1 MFFMIPSPRV
11 SRPWLAMALLALAG
25 LGGCSSLSQV
35 SSSISTLGGL
45 VTPYKIDIV
54 QGNVVTKEQVQA
66 LQTGM
71 SRVQVRDILGTP
83 LLASVF
89 HAQRWDYVFTFRRQG
104 QEPQQ
109 RKLALFFK
117 DERLERIVSDEM
129 PSEAEF
135 VASLDVRRKPEKP
148 PVLEATEEQLKAFQ
162 AQSKAVAAPT
172 TSPAAP
178 TAPPL
183 ATYPPLEAP
192 GATR

>member
-1 MFFMIPSPRV
+1 
-11 SRPWLAMALLALAG
+11 MALLALAG

-162 AQSKAVAAPT
+162 AQNKAVAAPT